1 MATLSDSECW
11 SSRINPLP
19 FSADIGMIRDCREV
33 RRVGPDEL
41 AEVSPQSAKMVVG
54 TEHPVRLSLIQRTKN
69 DRARPCGLSFR
80 N

>member
-1 MATLSDSECW
+1 MATVSDSECW

-41 AEVSPQSAKMVVG
+41 VEVSPQSAKMVVG